1 MVERVRIDSI
11 RPAVVRPGELGRT
24 EREARAM
31 LEHELRT
38 PLAAIR
44 AIGEI
49 LRDVPELD
57 ADERGALLDALL
69 VEQDRL
75 AGTLEALLDELLGR

>member
-1 MVERVRIDSI
+1 MERVRIDPTG
-11 RPAVVRPGELGRT
+11 PAGARPGELGPA
-24 EREARAM
+24 ERDARAM

-49 LRDVPELD
+49 LRDVPELE
-57 ADERGALLDALL
+57 AEERRALLDALL
-69 VEQDRL
+69 VEQSRL

>member
-1 MVERVRIDSI
+1 MASLDRAD
-11 RPAVVRPGELGRT
+11 A
-24 EREARAM
+24 ARAIGSGWVEDEVLAR

-49 LRDVPELD
+49 LRDAPELQVQ
-57 ADERGALLDALL
+57 ERRALLDALL
-69 VEQDRL
+69 VEQGRL
-75 AGTLEALLDELLGR
+75 TRTLEALLEELVAR